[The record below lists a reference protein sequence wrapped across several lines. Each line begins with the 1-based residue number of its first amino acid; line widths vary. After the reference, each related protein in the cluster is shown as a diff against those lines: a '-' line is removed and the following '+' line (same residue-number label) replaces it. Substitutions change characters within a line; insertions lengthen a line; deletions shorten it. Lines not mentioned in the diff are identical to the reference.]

1 MRLTIAAVGRMKA
14 GPERE
19 LADRYF
25 DRLKK
30 AGPPLGLDYQGLS
43 EHPESRLGTSPE
55 RKRDEAQRLAASL
68 PEGAARIVLDETGRL
83 MSSQE
88 FADAIAGF
96 RDGGQRDLG
105 LLIGGPD
112 GHDESLRSG
121 AGLVLS
127 LGRMTF
133 PHQIVRILLA
143 EQLYRAVTILAG
155 HPYHRS

>member
-30 AGPPLGLDYQGLS
+30 AGPPLGLDYQGLF
-43 EHPESRLGTSPE
+43 EHPESRLATTPE

-83 MSSQE
+83 MSSQD

-112 GHDESLRSG
+112 GHDESLRGS
-121 AGLVLS
+121 ASLVLS

-133 PHQIVRILLA
+133 PHQIARILLA

>member
-1 MRLTIAAVGRMKA
+1 MRMTIAAVGRMKA

-19 LADRYF
+19 LADRYI

-30 AGPPLGLDYQGLS
+30 AGLSLGLDYQGLA
-43 EHPESRLGTSPE
+43 EHPESRLATAPE
-55 RKRDEAQRLAASL
+55 RKRDEAQRLVASL

-83 MSSQE
+83 MTSE
-88 FADAIAGF
+88 AFAEALANF
-96 RDGGQRDLG
+96 RDGGRRDLG

-112 GHDESLRSG
+112 GHDESMRGNSD
-121 AGLVLS
+121 LVLS

-133 PHQIVRILLA
+133 PHQIARILLA
-143 EQLYRAVTILAG
+143 EQMYRAVTILAG

>member
-1 MRLTIAAVGRMKA
+1 MRLTIAAIGRMKA

-19 LADRYF
+19 LADRYL

-30 AGPPLGLDYQGLS
+30 AGPPLGLDYQGLF
-43 EHPESRLGTSPE
+43 EHPESRLATTPE

-68 PEGAARIVLDETGRL
+68 PDGAVRIVLDETGRL
-83 MSSQE
+83 MTSQD

-96 RDGGQRDLG
+96 RDGGRRDLG
-105 LLIGGPD
+105 LLVGGPD
-112 GHDESLRSG
+112 GHDESLRGG
-121 AGLVLS
+121 ADLVLS

-133 PHQIVRILLA
+133 PHQLARILLA

>member
-30 AGPPLGLDYQGLS
+30 AGPPLGLDYQGLT
-43 EHPESRLGTSPE
+43 EHPESRLATTPE

-83 MSSQE
+83 MSSQD

-112 GHDESLRSG
+112 GHDESLRGS
-121 AGLVLS
+121 ASLVLS

-133 PHQIVRILLA
+133 PHQIARILLA